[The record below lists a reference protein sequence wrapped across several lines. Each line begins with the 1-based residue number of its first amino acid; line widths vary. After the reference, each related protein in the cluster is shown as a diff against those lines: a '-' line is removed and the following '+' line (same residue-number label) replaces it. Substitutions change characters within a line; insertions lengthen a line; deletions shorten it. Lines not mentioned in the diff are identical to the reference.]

1 MSIRGGVCA
10 GLVHLEQGVFM
21 HREYKHPQIFADVLS
36 LSQLYYPLHN
46 NLPKPLR
53 FAVGE
58 RILDEISQCLRCIVL
73 ANAVDKH
80 SPAGAAEGGLQ
91 VRQVRASIEV
101 VRGFVL
107 LVWSLKCI
115 SHGALTELST
125 RLESISRQAA
135 RWQQWFDRRVAADS
149 KTSV

>member
-1 MSIRGGVCA
+1 
-10 GLVHLEQGVFM
+10 M
-21 HREYKHPQIFADVLS
+21 HHEFKHPQIFADVLS

-58 RILDEISQCLRCIVL
+58 RILDEIAQCLRLIVL

-80 SPAGAAEGGLQ
+80 SPIGAADGGSY

-101 VRGFVL
+101 VRGFLL

-115 SHGALTELST
+115 SHGALSALST
-125 RLESISRQAA
+125 RLEGISRQAA
-135 RWQQWFDRRVAADS
+135 RWQQWFDQRV
-149 KTSV
+149 TVG